1 MCRLQRSDNAK
12 SGQSLDGF
20 SRDHFKMF
28 DSVSSV
34 GLWTVC
40 LHRMFEGIQSV
51 IDRSIT
57 NGMNGDLEVE
67 GVGKIDNGEELGR
80 GPNWSGG
87 RAICIRLG
95 KECSASERQPCSL
108 DRCSRLNS
116 RIHNAVTEDLDPHNL
131 EPRFH
136 RLQSM
141 LMPFSCPD
149 PVQPISL
156 SPIWRDKPMTSQS
169 NW

>member
-28 DSVSSV
+28 NSVSSIRL
-34 GLWTVC
+34 GTVC
-40 LHRMFEGIQSV
+40 LDRMFEGIQSV

-57 NGMNGDLEVE
+57 NGMNSDLEVE
-67 GVGKIDNGEELGR
+67 RIGKVNNGKELGR

-95 KECSASERQPCSL
+95 KECGTS
-108 DRCSRLNS
+108 DR
-116 RIHNAVTEDLDPHNL
+116 
-131 EPRFH
+131 
-136 RLQSM
+136 
-141 LMPFSCPD
+141 
-149 PVQPISL
+149 
-156 SPIWRDKPMTSQS
+156 
-169 NW
+169 